1 MLATPE
7 LIQEAALPYRLG
19 RLLPRWLREVPLYQ
33 RPGGLVQLSGE
44 AVSLAELHRL
54 PLITKQDIRHNFPR
68 NFLRA
73 GVELDTLLDQD
84 LVELEHTSGTSEE
97 RTPLLLGRGWWAEQE
112 ERALRVNPFVAGVL
126 DEFPG
131 ARRVTINSPVCSGDI
146 CYSGVPSRADRVVG
160 NALFVS
166 LSRYPFLWAEAELA
180 RMAAETLEWQPQFL
194 DVDPVY
200 GVLFALYCERRGIR
214 LPSLRFI
221 LGSYEFV
228 SVVHRRI
235 LERAFV
241 VPVFNLYGS
250 TETGHLLMETTPG
263 EMRPSL
269 ETALLEVLNTDSQGI
284 SELAVTTLTNDFM
297 PLIRYRI
304 GDLVERHERPYYTS
318 YLLHGRAADAFIAAD
333 GRRVTTWQIDQCL
346 ADLSGV
352 AHYQLC
358 ERAGGEWLLRFVPDL
373 TAPGAKAI
381 EELRQRLARL
391 LGVNGKLAVQQTD
404 LLVPESSGKFRLGYP
419 AKKPLG
425 APA

>member
-1 MLATPE
+1 
-7 LIQEAALPYRLG
+7 
-19 RLLPRWLREVPLYQ
+19 
-33 RPGGLVQLSGE
+33 
-44 AVSLAELHRL
+44 
-54 PLITKQDIRHNFPR
+54 
-68 NFLRA
+68 
-73 GVELDTLLDQD
+73 
-84 LVELEHTSGTSEE
+84 
-97 RTPLLLGRGWWAEQE
+97 
-112 ERALRVNPFVAGVL
+112 VL

-235 LERAFV
+235 LERAFG